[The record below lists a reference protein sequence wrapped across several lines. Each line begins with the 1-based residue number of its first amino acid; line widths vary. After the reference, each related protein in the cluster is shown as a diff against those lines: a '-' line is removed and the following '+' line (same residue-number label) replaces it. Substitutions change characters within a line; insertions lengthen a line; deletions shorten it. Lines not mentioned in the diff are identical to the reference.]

1 MSENNFETKKSSK
14 EIWLVLIFVDLI
26 ALCVF
31 SYLIYSSFINSD
43 KKEIKINRDQK
54 TEQVV
59 LEEIDLS
66 ETIKQ
71 EPKKEVKEIRQEP
84 KQEQKQE
91 PLQQLEKEVKQEI
104 VAEVK
109 AQVKEEEKALP
120 KKEPKE
126 VKTQTETKTNIKKE
140 SVKISG
146 SGKWRQVTFKY
157 FDAAKSVAIVSGFT
171 STKPRDLK
179 KVNGVW
185 EITLTISPGTYRYMF
200 VVDGK
205 EVKDPY
211 NKQESNGRSVVV
223 IK

>member
-1 MSENNFETKKSSK
+1 MAENNLESKKSSK

-31 SYLIYSSFINSD
+31 SYLIYNSFINTD
-43 KKEIKINRDQK
+43 KKEIKINRNQK

-59 LEEIDLS
+59 LEEVDLS
-66 ETIKQ
+66 KPAKQ
-71 EPKKEVKEIRQEP
+71 EPKKEEVKETKKESIPQF
-84 KQEQKQE
+84 
-91 PLQQLEKEVKQEI
+91 EKEIKEEI
-104 VAEVK
+104 VAEVN

-126 VKTQTETKTNIKKE
+126 VKTQTEIKPNIKKE
-140 SVKISG
+140 SIKISG

-157 FDAAKSVAIVSGFT
+157 FDDAKTVAIVSGFT
-171 STKPRDLK
+171 STQPRALK
-179 KVNGVW
+179 KINGVW

-205 EVKDPY
+205 EIKDPN
-211 NKQESNGRSVVV
+211 NKQESNGRSVII

>member
-71 EPKKEVKEIRQEP
+71 E
-84 KQEQKQE
+84 
-91 PLQQLEKEVKQEI
+91 
-104 VAEVK
+104 
-109 AQVKEEEKALP
+109 P

>member
-1 MSENNFETKKSSK
+1 MEGNNLESKKSSK
-14 EIWLVLIFVDLI
+14 ELWLVLIFVDLI

-31 SYLIYSSFINSD
+31 SYLIYNSFINSD
-43 KKEIKINRDQK
+43 TKTVQINRNPK

-66 ETIKQ
+66 KPVKQEIKKEEKEIKQ
-71 EPKKEVKEIRQEP
+71 EPKQEPAKEIKKEEISEVKEQP
-84 KQEQKQE
+84 KEDTK
-91 PLQQLEKEVKQEI
+91 PLPQ
-104 VAEVK
+104 
-109 AQVKEEEKALP
+109 
-120 KKEPKE
+120 KEPKE
-126 VKTQTETKTNIKKE
+126 IKTQTETKTETKTNVKKE

-146 SGKWRQVTFKY
+146 TGKWRQVTFRY
-157 FDAAKSVAIVSGFT
+157 FDDAKSVAIVSGFT
-171 STKPRDLK
+171 STQPRALK

-205 EVKDPY
+205 EIKDPN

>member
-1 MSENNFETKKSSK
+1 MAENNFETKKSSK

-31 SYLIYSSFINSD
+31 SYLIYNSFMNSD
-43 KKEIKINRDQK
+43 KKTVQINRNPK
-54 TEQVV
+54 TEEVV
-59 LEEIDLS
+59 LEEVDLS
-66 ETIKQ
+66 KPKQQ
-71 EPKKEVKEIRQEP
+71 EPKKEEIKETKKESLQKFEKEIN
-84 KQEQKQE
+84 
-91 PLQQLEKEVKQEI
+91 KELT
-104 VAEVK
+104 AEVT
-109 AQVKEEEKALP
+109 AQIKEEEKALP

-126 VKTQTETKTNIKKE
+126 VKTQTETKTNVKNDVKKE
-140 SVKISG
+140 SIKISG

-179 KVNGVW
+179 KINGVW

-200 VVDGK
+200 IVDGK

-211 NKQESNGRSVVV
+211 NKQENNGRSLVT

>member
-1 MSENNFETKKSSK
+1 M
-14 EIWLVLIFVDLI
+14 
-26 ALCVF
+26 
-31 SYLIYSSFINSD
+31 
-43 KKEIKINRDQK
+43 
-54 TEQVV
+54 
-59 LEEIDLS
+59 EEVDLS
-66 ETIKQ
+66 EPSSTQKNV
-71 EPKKEVKEIRQEP
+71 EVKEAKEVKEAP
-84 KQEQKQE
+84 KK
-91 PLQQLEKEVKQEI
+91 QLENEIKKEIISEVETQIKEEVKP
-104 VAEVK
+104 
-109 AQVKEEEKALP
+109 LP

-126 VKTQTETKTNIKKE
+126 VQTSVTDTNKE

-200 VVDGK
+200 IVDGK
-205 EVKDPY
+205 ETKDPY
-211 NKQESNGRSVVV
+211 NNQESNGRSVIT

>member
-1 MSENNFETKKSSK
+1 MEENDLGNKKSSK
-14 EIWLVLIFVDLI
+14 ELWLLLIFIDLI

-31 SYLIYSSFINSD
+31 SYLIYSSFANNNN
-43 KKEIKINRDQK
+43 KEIKINRDVK
-54 TEQVV
+54 TEEVV

-66 ETIKQ
+66 NSAKKEPKKEEKEIKQ
-71 EPKKEVKEIRQEP
+71 EPKQEPAKEIKKQEVSEVKEQP
-84 KQEQKQE
+84 KE
-91 PLQQLEKEVKQEI
+91 EVKP
-104 VAEVK
+104 
-109 AQVKEEEKALP
+109 LP
-120 KKEPKE
+120 QKEPKE
-126 VKTQTETKTNIKKE
+126 VQTQTTETKNDVKKE
-140 SVKISG
+140 SIKVSG
-146 SGKWRQVTFKY
+146 TGKWRQVTFKY

-205 EVKDPY
+205 ETKDPY
-211 NKQESNGRSVVV
+211 NNQESNGRSLIV

>member
-1 MSENNFETKKSSK
+1 MSENNFESKKSSK

-26 ALCVF
+26 ALCIF
-31 SYLIYSSFINSD
+31 SYLIYNSFVNAGN
-43 KKEIKINRDQK
+43 KVVQINRDSK

-66 ETIKQ
+66 EPVKQENKKEEKEIKQ
-71 EPKKEVKEIRQEP
+71 EPKQETAKEIKKEEIPEVKTQP
-84 KQEQKQE
+84 
-91 PLQQLEKEVKQEI
+91 
-104 VAEVK
+104 
-109 AQVKEEEKALP
+109 KEEAKP
-120 KKEPKE
+120 SPQKENKE
-126 VKTQTETKTNIKKE
+126 VKTQTETKTNVKKE

-146 SGKWRQVTFKY
+146 TGKWRQVTFKY
-157 FDAAKSVAIVSGFT
+157 FDDAKSVAIVSGFT
-171 STKPRDLK
+171 STNPRALR

-205 EVKDPY
+205 ETKDPY
-211 NKQESNGRSVVV
+211 NKQESNGRSVIV

>member
-1 MSENNFETKKSSK
+1 MGENNFESKKSSK
-14 EIWLVLIFVDLI
+14 ELWLVLIFIDLI

-31 SYLIYSSFINSD
+31 TYFIYASFANGG
-43 KKEIKINRDQK
+43 KKAVQINRNPK
-54 TEQVV
+54 TEEVV
-59 LEEIDLS
+59 LEEIDLTEPAKK
-66 ETIKQ
+66 ET
-71 EPKKEVKEIRQEP
+71 KKAEVKETKEAKKEP
-84 KQEQKQE
+84 QKE
-91 PLQQLEKEVKQEI
+91 LVTEIKKEI
-104 VAEVK
+104 ISEVET
-109 AQVKEEEKALP
+109 QIKEEAKPLP

-126 VKTQTETKTNIKKE
+126 VQTTAVDSNKE
-140 SVKISG
+140 SIKVSG
-146 SGKWRQVTFKY
+146 TGKWRQVTFKY

-205 EVKDPY
+205 EIKDPY